1 MRSALLLAALLLST
15 AAARSTAPAP
25 APPSPDSPLHSY
37 VLGRYAYSSD
47 ALDEAARY
55 FDVARAQNPSPALT
69 RRAFDL
75 AVAAGEKQRAFDLA
89 TQLVTA
95 GNKEPDVALIRL
107 AQAIDRNDWA
117 AAQAARANL
126 ADAGYAS
133 VVGPIVDAWILY
145 GKGERRTAIDKL
157 DPAAFTGFARSYI
170 AEQRAH
176 MLAADG
182 RYAEAASLYAELRA
196 GTGAGISF
204 LRAGEADARAMTGD
218 KAGAAALLTGSD
230 PTVVAARAR
239 LEAGKRIG
247 ALAPDPR
254 RGIAWMMSR
263 LASDLSRDKPVP
275 LALLFARTG
284 TFMAPD
290 IAATWMIA
298 GDVLA
303 RNGQNEAALAAYAM
317 VPAGDALAGPAQ
329 DRRAA
334 VLEEMGRNA
343 DAGAL
348 LTAATQRPRAT
359 ADDWTRLGDWNRRGD
374 RFDAAIAA
382 YGEAIRVAG
391 PDASWG
397 LYFLRGSM
405 NERGGHWP
413 QGEADLRTALKLS
426 PDEPIVL
433 NYLGYSLLDR
443 GEKQAEAVALVE
455 RAAKL
460 RPGDG
465 GVIDSLG
472 WAQYRQGRYAEA
484 VATLER
490 AQALEPNDPT
500 LVEHLGD
507 AYWKVG
513 RRIEARFRWRQAL
526 DLDPTEVQKKA
537 LDAKLDYGLDAA
549 VAMAGVAKQP

>member
-1 MRSALLLAALLLST
+1 MRSAVLLAALLLTT
-15 AAARSTAPAP
+15 AAARPAAPQA
-25 APPSPDSPLHSY
+25 DSPLHGY
-37 VLGRYAYSSD
+37 VLGRYAYSADS
-47 ALDEAARY
+47 LDDAARY

-89 TQLVTA
+89 SQLTAA
-95 GNKEPDVALIRL
+95 GNSDPDVALIRL
-107 AQAIDRNDWA
+107 AQAIDRSDWA

-133 VVGPIVDAWILY
+133 VVGPIVDAWILF
-145 GKGERRTAIDKL
+145 GQGQRQAALTKL
-157 DPAAFTGFARSYI
+157 DPAAFTGFARSYV

-176 MLAADG
+176 MLVADD
-182 RYAEAASLYAELRA
+182 RFAEAAALYDQLRA

-204 LRAGEADARAMTGD
+204 LRAGEADARAMAGD

-247 ALAPDPR
+247 PLAPDPR

-303 RNGQNEAALAAYAM
+303 RSGQNEAALVAYGM
-317 VPAGDALAGPAQ
+317 VPAGDPLASPAQ

-334 VLEEMGRNA
+334 VLEDLGRNA

-348 LTAATQRPRAT
+348 FTAATQRPRAT

-374 RFDAAIAA
+374 RFDAAIANYA
-382 YGEAIRVAG
+382 EAIRVAG
-391 PDASWG
+391 ADASWG

-405 NERGGHWP
+405 NERAGHWP
-413 QGEADLRTALKLS
+413 EAEADLRTALKLS

-484 VATLER
+484 VTTLER

-500 LVEHLGD
+500 LAEHLGD
-507 AYWKVG
+507 AYWQVG

-526 DLDPTEVQKKA
+526 DLDPTEAQKKTLNA
-537 LDAKLDYGLDAA
+537 RLDYGLDAA
-549 VAMAGVAKQP
+549 VALAGLTKQP